1 MWLELVTIEQIIN
14 YWSLELCFGVKNVM
28 TGVIKESYTD
38 YQSNWGNQLSKI
50 YTIISVRS

>member
-14 YWSLELCFGVKNVM
+14 YWSLELCIGVMNVM
-28 TGVIKESYTD
+28 TGVIKVSYTD
-38 YQSNWGNQLSKI
+38 YQSNWGNHLPKI